1 MFPDEEIIFLVFAK
15 LCEVNNQ
22 NCDIVQRSSI
32 EGFSCQHFSS
42 KIRIS
47 LDSEKHHH
55 INIVVKVSL
64 SLPGTND
71 SDSVLVSVSV
81 PEAVR
86 GKNGEMHSMISNV
99 EGENIRVTNNHLLL
113 LHSILEEGQSVRDP
127 P

>member
-22 NCDIVQRSSI
+22 NRDIVQRSSI

-47 LDSEKHHH
+47 LDSEKYHH

-64 SLPGTND
+64 SLIIPGTND
-71 SDSVLVSVSV
+71 SDSVLVGVSV
-81 PEAVR
+81 PEAIGGQD
-86 GKNGEMHSMISNV
+86 GK
-99 EGENIRVTNNHLLL
+99 
-113 LHSILEEGQSVRDP
+113 LHSVVLDIERQYIGVADHNFLILKEEFYA
-127 P
+127 